1 MPSRARLYGD
11 RSLTSRSPTNTFP
24 LVGSCSPVMT
34 LNSVVLPAPF
44 GPIRPVICPSRA
56 DRRTSVSAWMPP
68 KFTETSTTSRTACGS
83 RRPVPSAAANS
94 VAGADKGPLLL
105 EEDGRGRSLRRD
117 GAVGGL
123 RPPHAAGVPSPSR
136 PLRDPAADAV
146 RVAADADRR
155 DAGEQELVLQERRQ
169 VRQEG

>member
-1 MPSRARLYGD
+1 
-11 RSLTSRSPTNTFP
+11 
-24 LVGSCSPVMT
+24 MT

-105 EEDGRGRSLRRD
+105 HEGGSGRALRRD
-117 GAVGGL
+117 GADSGL
-123 RPPHAAGVPSPSR
+123 RTTHADRVPHPLRA
-136 PLRDPAADAV
+136 LRDPPADAV
-146 RVAADADRR
+146 RVAADAD
-155 DAGEQELVLQERRQ
+155 
-169 VRQEG
+169 